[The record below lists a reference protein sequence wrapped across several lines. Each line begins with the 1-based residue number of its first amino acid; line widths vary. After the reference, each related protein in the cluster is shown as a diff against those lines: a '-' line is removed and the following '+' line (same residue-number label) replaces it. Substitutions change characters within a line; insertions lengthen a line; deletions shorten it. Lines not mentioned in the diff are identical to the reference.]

1 MVGIRYDFVISTDL
15 PKFPCESR
23 ARILTVDGS
32 REGPADHSAI
42 DQYRH
47 AETGAGIDRV
57 LDAGFTLN
65 EVTATVCGGYLGHR
79 WFDHPLIKVASSLP
93 IAIATQEAVDGF
105 YSNSDRAR
113 RLVLVQIFEAK
124 IRRPVCSM
132 MPSIAP

>member
-1 MVGIRYDFVISTDL
+1 MVGIRYDFVVSTDL

-32 REGPADHSAI
+32 REGPADHFAI
-42 DQYRH
+42 AQYRH
-47 AETGAGIDRV
+47 ADTGAGIDRV
-57 LDAGFTLN
+57 LGAGFTLN
-65 EVTATVCGGYLGHR
+65 EVTATVCGGSSR
-79 WFDHPLIKVASSLP
+79 KSRVRSSLIRWPSFP

-132 MPSIAP
+132 MLSIAP